1 MRWKTK
7 SLAFWCNKNVRMQGH
22 RWTYLWH
29 TCNLVTY
36 QPTHGPILYR
46 QKYVL
51 CVFLCFCSGGVFHVL
66 VLSLVPIMRNC
77 TSTAY
82 NNNVLDNSVFA
93 LFVVL
98 CLEKVFSCSRIFQHV
113 PVPTWFVQ
121 RFFFFFFAKKVFG
134 VCCVRTLLFCTD
146 PYPLHHLWYAGT
158 WARSYLP
165 NIFPSL
171 TNILWAE
178 REQIHATKF

>member
-1 MRWKTK
+1 MNI
-7 SLAFWCNKNVRMQGH
+7 SM
-22 RWTYLWH
+22 TYLH
-29 TCNLVTY
+29 CNLVTY
-36 QPTHGPILYR
+36 QPTHGPILYG

-51 CVFLCFCSGGVFHVL
+51 CVFLCFCSGAVFRVL

-82 NNNVLDNSVFA
+82 NNNVLDNSVCPVCCVMFGEG
-93 LFVVL
+93 LFL
-98 CLEKVFSCSRIFQHV
+98 FKHISTCSCSNMI
-113 PVPTWFVQ
+113 PAE
-121 RFFFFFFAKKVFG
+121 FFFFFFAKKVFG

-158 WARSYLP
+158 WARSYWP